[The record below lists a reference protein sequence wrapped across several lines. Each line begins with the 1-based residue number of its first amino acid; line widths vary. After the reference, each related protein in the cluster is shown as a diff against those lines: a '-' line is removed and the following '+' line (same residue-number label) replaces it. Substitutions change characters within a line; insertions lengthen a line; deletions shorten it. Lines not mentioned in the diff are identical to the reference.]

1 MNDVEIAGWLGA
13 ILVLVAY
20 YFNTIEILKTKSL
33 SYQLINVIGAALL
46 IYYTYHRGAFA
57 SMAVNLI
64 WTFIG
69 LGSLT
74 KMLKRPVVGQNIKG
88 EELSSISYTKENV

>member
-1 MNDVEIAGWLGA
+1 MNDVEICGWLGA
-13 ILVLVAY
+13 VLVLLAY
-20 YFNTIEILKTKSL
+20 YFNTTEILKTKSL

-69 LGSLT
+69 LCSLKSIVLKDKKINRFGSL
-74 KMLKRPVVGQNIKG
+74 KVKKNKL
-88 EELSSISYTKENV
+88 L

>member
-1 MNDVEIAGWLGA
+1 MSDVEICGWLGA
-13 ILVLVAY
+13 VLVLLAY
-20 YFNTIEILKTKSL
+20 YFNTTEILKTKSL
-33 SYQLINVIGAALL
+33 SYQLINIVGATLL

-69 LGSLT
+69 LCSL
-74 KMLKRPVVGQNIKG
+74 KGIVLKDKRVNRF
-88 EELSSISYTKENV
+88 SSLKVKKNKLL